1 MAIKRPLCSRHFRR
15 IAALLWL
22 LPLAA
27 AAEVSVVGLIRGKAT
42 LVIDGG
48 TPRTLAVGQSTPEGV
63 KLVAAD
69 SQSATVE
76 IAGRRETIMLG
87 ARAVVVANAQAGP
100 RSVTLYPDALGHFA
114 TIGSVNQV
122 PVRFLVDSGA
132 TLVVLPVSEAQRAG
146 IAYQRGERGTTLT
159 ANGPVGVYRIA
170 LKSVKIGELELNDV
184 VAEVNEAPMNV
195 ALLGMSYLGRISM
208 RRDGQ
213 QLTLSQKNANGG
225 SEGKDAAATGV
236 AGGHQSVTLGMQQ
249 GGHFFSEGGI
259 NGSPIHFLVDTGAS
273 LVSISAADARRM
285 GIIYLRGERGWTMT
299 ANGRAP
305 VYRLKFDEVR
315 LGEIV
320 LRNVDGSVHEGD
332 GLPVALLG
340 MSFLNRTDIRREG
353 PTMTITR
360 RF

>member
-1 MAIKRPLCSRHFRR
+1 
-15 IAALLWL
+15 LWL
-22 LPLAA
+22 LPACAA
-27 AAEVSVVGLIRGKAT
+27 AADISVVGLIRGKAT

-48 TPRTLAVGQSTPEGV
+48 TPRTLSVGQATPEGV
-63 KLVAAD
+63 RLVAAD

-76 IAGRRETIMLG
+76 VGGRREIITLG
-87 ARAVVVANAQAGP
+87 ARAAVVADVPARP
-100 RSVTLYPDALGHFA
+100 RSVTLYPDARGHFA
-114 TIGSVNQV
+114 TIGGVNGV

-132 TLVVLPVSEAQRAG
+132 TLVVLPVSEAQRVG
-146 IAYQRGERGTTLT
+146 IDYQRGERGTTLT
-159 ANGPVGVYRIA
+159 ANGPVEVYRVT

-184 VAEVNEAPMNV
+184 VAEVNKAPMGV
-195 ALLGMSYLGRISM
+195 ALLGMSYLERVSM

-213 QLTLSQKNANGG
+213 QLTLLQKNANGR
-225 SEGKDAAATGV
+225 SEGKELAANPAATG

-285 GIIYLRGERGWTMT
+285 GINYLRGERGWIMT
-299 ANGRAP
+299 ANGRTA

-320 LRNVDGSVHEGD
+320 LRNVDGSVHEGG

-353 PTMTITR
+353 PAMTITR